1 MRYLKRYNSFNEEA
15 EFDPKVTD
23 APDIKMS
30 KEKLNTLMNQI
41 KTFKEK
47 KSTIDQIY
55 LKTPDDIQL
64 KKKIGDLL
72 GPEISVKEDRNPFM
86 IEYLNVSDLKRR
98 VEKVKKENVD
108 DKMKLDDFSQD
119 LKSSTDSSQKSA
131 IQQKIS
137 DINKRIGLANTTIT
151 KIIND
156 INAAEKSLNTRMVK
170 QEKEMK
176 DYIKNISTNKT
187 KTSI

>member
-108 DKMKLDDFSQD
+108 DKMKLDDFNQD